1 MIVLTLK
8 NIKIVLPAVTA
19 SNYMLIN
26 NIVDF
31 INFTLG
37 EILLTYLL
45 VI

>member
-1 MIVLTLK
+1 MIAHTLK

-37 EILLTYLL
+37 EILLTNLL